1 MPNAAW
7 ARGMAAYNSEMNRRI
22 YRAAAVLEEEERRAD
37 GGAFFGSIHRTLSH
51 LLWADVNWMSRFDGW
66 EKPGGGVAGSPDFA
80 PEWEG
85 MRAARAAADAGIEAW
100 AGRLTAEEM
109 ARDFTWFSGNSQA
122 ETTRPLWL
130 LVAHMFNHQ
139 THHRGQVHALLTRA
153 GARPEAT
160 DLPWI
165 VERDPG

>member
-1 MPNAAW
+1 MLEAVW
-7 ARGMAAYNSEMNRRI
+7 ARTMAAYNSEMNRRI
-22 YRAAAVLEEEERRAD
+22 YRAADELCEEERRAH

-80 PEWEG
+80 PEWEAL
-85 MRAARAAADAGIEAW
+85 RDARAATDGAIEAW
-100 AGRLTAEEM
+100 ASQLTAEEM

-122 ETTRPLWL
+122 EITRPLWL

-153 GARPEAT
+153 GVRPEDT

-165 VERDPG
+165 ATGAPR